1 MSLKVELKPGERLI
15 IGNSLITNS
24 DQRTRL
30 FIDGDAP
37 VLREKDILTPA
48 TADTPAKRV
57 YLAIQ
62 LMYTSASDHP
72 DSAVFDELLGDFA
85 RAVPSSREIVDE
97 INNWILTKNF
107 YKALKSAQKLIA
119 YEREILDH
127 AQSGS
132 TGVPAG
138 RQADGESTGS

>member
-1 MSLKVELKPGERLI
+1 MSLKVELKPNERLI
-15 IGNSLITNS
+15 VGSSLITNS

-62 LMYTSASDHP
+62 LIYTSAEADP
-72 DSAVFDELLGDFA
+72 DTAMFEEFLGDFA
-85 RAVPSSREIVDE
+85 KAVPSSHDIVDE

-119 YEREILDH
+119 YEEEILGH

-138 RQADGESTGS
+138 RQTDGEPAGS